1 MKSLYNKMKFPKF
14 KKKERVVEGYF
25 KFDDV
30 TEAIQRDL
38 IILNGIK
45 VMGNFDEYQGTKTE
59 LINDFIDTLINSKI
73 EIYGKELMIKNK
85 NLEKEE

>member
-1 MKSLYNKMKFPKF
+1 
-14 KKKERVVEGYF
+14 
-25 KFDDV
+25 
-30 TEAIQRDL
+30 
-38 IILNGIK
+38 
-45 VMGNFDEYQGTKTE
+45 MGNFDEYQGTKTE